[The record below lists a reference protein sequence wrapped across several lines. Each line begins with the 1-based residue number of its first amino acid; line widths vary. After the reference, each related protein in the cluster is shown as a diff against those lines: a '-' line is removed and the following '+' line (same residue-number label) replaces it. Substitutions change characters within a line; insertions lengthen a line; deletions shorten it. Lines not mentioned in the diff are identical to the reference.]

1 MVSSLVY
8 PNLLETKKL
17 GYCCCMDKLE
27 ENRALYTVE
36 RNFRDILKKHILKI
50 LQSKGLLEEEIHGK
64 MDKVRG

>member
-1 MVSSLVY
+1 
-8 PNLLETKKL
+8 
-17 GYCCCMDKLE
+17 MDKLE

-50 LQSKGLLEEEIHGK
+50 LQSKGLLEEE